1 MSLSFKSQARQRTRP
16 FGIGGSDISAV
27 LGLSPYKSA
36 VELWS
41 ELVSGEPEPERD
53 QLHLRFGQFAES
65 FVASEYERVSGL
77 FTVPHTQTIYH
88 RQHGFMYG
96 HVDRFV
102 LDTPDTPAVVDGVV
116 TADRILECKTA
127 SAFTRGNW
135 GEAGTDQVPPAYLL
149 QCAWYMAVTGCS
161 CVDLAALIG
170 NSELRVFSIKRDE
183 QLESL
188 VVLHA
193 QRFWMDHVLTQ
204 SPPEPTSS
212 KDAAILFPKESA
224 GMCVDASPLI
234 MSQVDQYRKLCE
246 RSERLSQECERI
258 RAEILFYMAGAEKLT
273 HRGRVLATWKCAKSS
288 QRLDSKSMAAAH
300 PEIAKEFTSTVLGSR
315 RFLLK
320 DQPKEAPQ
328 PQSLAQEDL
337 MAQHDSVALSVA
349 GNSLGQGTAFSGASL
364 S

>member
-1 MSLSFKSQARQRTRP
+1 MTSLLKSQFRQRTRP

-41 ELVSGEPEPERD
+41 ELVSGEAKREHD
-53 QLHLRFGQFAES
+53 QLHLRFGQFAET
-65 FVASEYERVSGL
+65 FVAREYERSSGL
-77 FTVPHTQTIYH
+77 FTVPHPQTIFH
-88 RQHGFMYG
+88 RQHGYMYG

-102 LDTPDTPAVVDGVV
+102 LDTPDTPAFVDGVV
-116 TADRILECKTA
+116 TAQRILECKTA
-127 SAFTRGNW
+127 SAFTRGEW

-161 CVDLAALIG
+161 SVDLAALIG
-170 NSELRVFSIKRDE
+170 NSELRVFSIKRDA

-188 VVLHA
+188 IMLHA

-204 SPPEPTSS
+204 SPPEPVSS

-224 GMCVDASPLI
+224 GTCVDASALI
-234 MSQVDQYRKLCE
+234 MSQVEQYRKLCD
-246 RSERLSQECERI
+246 RSDRLSQECERI
-258 RAEILFYMAGAEKLT
+258 RAEILAYMAGAEKLT
-273 HRGRVLATWKCAKSS
+273 HRGKVLATWKCTKSS
-288 QRLDSKSMAAAH
+288 QRLDSKAMAAAH
-300 PEIAKEFTSTVLGSR
+300 PEIAKEFTNTVLGSR

-320 DQPKEAPQ
+320 VQPKEVPKPKSLTQQNLMAPVDSIALPSSTDSLGQ
-328 PQSLAQEDL
+328 CTLAQEE
-337 MAQHDSVALSVA
+337 
-349 GNSLGQGTAFSGASL
+349 SL

>member
-1 MSLSFKSQARQRTRP
+1 
-16 FGIGGSDISAV
+16 V
-27 LGLSPYKSA
+27 LGLCPYKSA

-41 ELVSGEPEPERD
+41 ELVSGEAEREHD
-53 QLHLRFGQFAES
+53 QLHLRFGHFAET
-65 FVASEYERVSGL
+65 FVAREYERSSGL
-77 FTVPHTQTIYH
+77 FTVPHPQTIFH
-88 RQHGFMYG
+88 RQYGFMYG

-127 SAFTRGNW
+127 SAFTRGSW
-135 GEAGTDQVPPAYLL
+135 GETGTDQVPPAYLL

-170 NSELRVFSIKRDE
+170 NSELRIFSIKRDA

-188 VVLHA
+188 IMLHA

-212 KDAAILFPKESA
+212 KDAAILFPEESA

-234 MSQVDQYRKLCE
+234 MSQVEQYRKLCE

-258 RAEILFYMAGAEKLT
+258 RAEILAYMAGAEMLT

-320 DQPKEAPQ
+320 DLPKEVPQ
-328 PQSLAQEDL
+328 PQNLAQQDL
-337 MAQHDSVALSVA
+337 MAPLDSIALSVA